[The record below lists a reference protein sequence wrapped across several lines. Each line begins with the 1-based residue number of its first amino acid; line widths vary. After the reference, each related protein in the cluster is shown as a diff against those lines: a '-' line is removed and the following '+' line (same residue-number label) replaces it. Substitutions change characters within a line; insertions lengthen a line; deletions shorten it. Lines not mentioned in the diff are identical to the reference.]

1 MRKKYKTTLLS
12 VAVGVSVLVVL
23 AVVIWWKPLGIKY
36 HNWRIKVLLNREPEL
51 DPSSGLFFFDEKW
64 GDAFDKHK
72 DKLVKLGHLE
82 RKAFPLRTIKTPSLR
97 FRRLWEELQARFP
110 NNPYTIG
117 PGSDSGD
124 QLTIVVFDKPEKLS
138 EWERIILAHD
148 DSPTSIVKVDHHK
161 ETQRLLPF
169 IGHWASEEGEV
180 CYIISKDAEGNV
192 TISGPPNE
200 VWRTVLRNVRL
211 EGERIMFDQ
220 FNYIDP
226 NENYKSIIDNSGEH
240 PFSGVRCETIFG
252 LNPKDSNELF
262 ESMSAVGK
270 SGVYADANKGVL
282 RRIK

>member
-1 MRKKYKTTLLS
+1 MKKKYKTTLLS
-12 VAVGVSVLVVL
+12 IAVGVSVLAVL
-23 AVVIWWKPLGIKY
+23 TIVIWWRPLGIKY
-36 HNWRIKVLLNREPEL
+36 HNWRVKVLLNREPEF
-51 DPSSGLFFFDEKW
+51 DPSSGLSFFDEQW
-64 GDAFDKHK
+64 GDAFEKHR
-72 DKLVKLGHLE
+72 DKLVKLGYLE
-82 RKAFPLRTIKTPSLR
+82 RKEFPLTSIKTPSLR
-97 FRRLWEELQARFP
+97 FRRLWEELQTRFP
-110 NNPYTIG
+110 NNPYAIG
-117 PGSDSGD
+117 LGYKSESPA
-124 QLTIVVFDKPEKLS
+124 TIVVFDRAEKLF

-148 DSPTSIVKVDHHK
+148 GSPTSIVKVDHHK

-270 SGVYADANKGVL
+270 YGVYADANKGIL